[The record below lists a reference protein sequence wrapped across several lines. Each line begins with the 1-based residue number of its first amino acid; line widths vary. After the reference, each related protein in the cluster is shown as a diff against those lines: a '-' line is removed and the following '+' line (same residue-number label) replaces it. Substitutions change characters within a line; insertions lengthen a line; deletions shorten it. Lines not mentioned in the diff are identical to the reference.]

1 MDVLLK
7 IKRGKETRRQ
17 PGANR
22 LVVTLCGA
30 LAFLFLTLTSSAA
43 LAQDAPR
50 RLVALLDYL
59 GGDYKNAVQS
69 GKVIN
74 QEEYREMKEFSLR
87 SVDLARQLKPPEK
100 GDIEP
105 LVKKLANLIDQKQD
119 EKAVGEL
126 ARGIKEKLITDFG
139 IVTHP
144 RSLPSW
150 QAGKMIFNQNCAQCH
165 GETGKG
171 DGPGRATMNPKEP
184 PPSDFTDSNLMDG
197 LSPFKAFNVASFGV
211 EGTAMPN
218 FSALTEEERWQAAFY
233 ILSLRFTAEEAERGA
248 GLIRSTEIPTE
259 LLQVST
265 LSNVTDAALRD
276 KLKTFSPKE
285 NQSNEV
291 LAYFRRGLLEKPQSQ
306 APLMAAQ
313 TLLKDALTLYETN
326 EKNRA
331 YEKAVEAYLDAF
343 ERVEAELFA
352 KDLSF
357 GRALEGQF
365 TQFRNAI
372 KRGDSV
378 DDVRHLYEQI
388 TAGLDQAAQI
398 LAGKESLSETYLFV
412 NSMFIILREGLEVA
426 LILAAILASLK
437 VMGATAAMRS
447 IHLGWILAVV
457 AGLATWILAQSFL
470 TLTGKHREAIEGFT
484 TLVAAVVLFYVGYWL
499 HTKAEAKRWQ
509 QFIRDKVQGALSRQR
524 LLALAGVAFVA
535 TYREAF
541 EVVLFYQALWL
552 QSADNPKPVIS
563 GFLAGVAA
571 LCAVV
576 FVLFKLGL
584 KIPIKYFFGTTGLLL
599 YLLALVFAGQGVRE
613 LQATGWFSVTPL
625 RFPPQISA
633 LGIYP
638 TVETLAAQTLM
649 LAALVAVTVWS
660 YGDRWNESKGSR
672 GETA

>member
-50 RLVALLDYL
+50 QLVALLDYL

-74 QEEYREMKEFSLR
+74 QEEYREMKEVSLR
-87 SVDLARQLKPPEK
+87 SVELSKQLEATGK
-100 GDIEP
+100 GDIEAS
-105 LVKKLANLIDQKQD
+105 VKKLATLIDRKED
-119 EKAVGEL
+119 EKAVTEL
-126 ARGIKEKLITDFG
+126 ARGIKEKLIIAYG

-144 RSLPSW
+144 RSLPSL
-150 QAGKMIFNQNCAQCH
+150 QAGKTIFHQNCAQCH
-165 GETGKG
+165 GETGRG
-171 DGPGRATMNPKEP
+171 DGPSRATMNPKEP
-184 PPSDFTDSNLMDG
+184 PPADFTDSNLMDG
-197 LSPFKAFNVASFGV
+197 LSPFKAFNIASFGV

-218 FSALTEEERWQAAFY
+218 FSALSEEERWQAAFY
-233 ILSLRFTAEEAERGA
+233 VLALRFTAEEAEQGA
-248 GLIRSTEIPTE
+248 SLIRARPVPPE
-259 LLQVST
+259 LQQVST
-265 LSNVTDAALRD
+265 LSMNTDAELRD
-276 KLKTFSPKE
+276 KLNPLFA
-285 NQSNEV
+285 NEDESRQA
-291 LAYFRRGLLEKPQSQ
+291 LTYLRRGVLEQQQSPT
-306 APLMAAQ
+306 PLIAAR
-313 TLLKDALTLYETN
+313 TLLKEALALYEKH
-326 EKNRA
+326 EKDKA
-331 YEKAVEAYLDAF
+331 YEKAVAAYLDAF
-343 ERVEAELFA
+343 ERVEADLFA
-352 KDLSF
+352 RDLSF

-365 TQFRNAI
+365 TAFRNAI
-372 KRGDSV
+372 KRGG
-378 DDVRHLYEQI
+378 DVSEVRRLHDQLA
-388 TAGLDQAAQI
+388 AGLDRAAQL
-398 LAGKESLSETYLFV
+398 LAGKDSLSESYLFV
-412 NSMFIILREGLEVA
+412 NALLIILREGLEVA

-447 IHLGWILAVV
+447 IHLGWILAIV
-457 AGLATWILAQSFL
+457 AGLATWVLAQSVL
-470 TLTGKHREAIEGFT
+470 TLSGKHREAIEGFT

-638 TVETLAAQTLM
+638 TVETLAAQALM
-649 LAALVAVTVWS
+649 LTALVAVTVWS
-660 YGDRWNESKGSR
+660 YGKRRSESKGSR

>member
-1 MDVLLK
+1 MKYLLGFFCLLLL
-7 IKRGKETRRQ
+7 I
-17 PGANR
+17 PDS
-22 LVVTLCGA
+22 A
-30 LAFLFLTLTSSAA
+30 LAADEA
-43 LAQDAPR
+43 R
-50 RLVALLDYL
+50 KLVAVVDYI
-59 GGDYKNAVQS
+59 GGDYKNAVQA
-69 GKVIN
+69 GKVIHQ
-74 QEEYREMKEFSLR
+74 QEYQEMTEFSQR
-87 SVDLARQLKPPEK
+87 SLELAKQLPAAGKD
-100 GDIEP
+100 DIEQS
-105 LVKKLANLIDQKQD
+105 VKRLAALIDQKAD
-119 EKAVGEL
+119 EKSVAEL
-126 ARGIKEKLITDFG
+126 AREIKENLIKAHG
-139 IVTHP
+139 IVTYP
-144 RSLPSW
+144 RSLPSL
-150 QAGKMIFNQNCAQCH
+150 QAGKTIFHQNCAQCH
-165 GETGKG
+165 GTTGKG
-171 DGPGRATMNPKEP
+171 DGPDRATMNPKEP
-184 PPSDFTDSNLMDG
+184 PPADFTDSNLMDG
-197 LSPFKAFNVASFGV
+197 LSPFKAFNVVSFGV

-218 FSALTEEERWQAAFY
+218 FSALIEEERWQAAFY

-248 GLIRSTEIPTE
+248 GLIRSAGIQPE
-259 LLQVST
+259 LQQVST
-265 LSNVTDAALRD
+265 LSNATDAELRD
-276 KLKTFSPKE
+276 KLKTLFPKD
-285 NQSNEV
+285 NQSHEV
-291 LAYFRRGLLEKPQSQ
+291 LAYLRRGLLEKPQTQ

-313 TLLKDALTLYETN
+313 TLLKDALTLYEKN
-326 EKNRA
+326 EKDRA

-365 TQFRNAI
+365 TAFRNAI
-372 KRGDSV
+372 KRGD
-378 DDVRHLYEQI
+378 DVSEVRRLYEQI
-388 TAGLDQAAQI
+388 TAGLDRAAEL

-412 NSMFIILREGLEVA
+412 NSMLIILREGLEVA

-447 IHLGWILAVV
+447 IHLGWILAVI

-484 TLVAAVVLFYVGYWL
+484 TLVAAIVLFYVGYWL
-499 HTKAEAKRWQ
+499 HTKAEARRWQ

-524 LLALAGVAFVA
+524 LFALAGVAFVA

-552 QSADNPKPVIS
+552 QSADNPKPVVS

-599 YLLALVFAGQGVRE
+599 YVLALVFAGQGVRE

-625 RFPPQISA
+625 RFPPQVSA

-638 TVETLAAQTLM
+638 TVETLTAQAIVL
-649 LAALVAVTVWS
+649 LALLATTAWS
-660 YGDRWNESKGSR
+660 YREHWIEAKRNH
-672 GETA
+672 GEAA